1 MVAIMKSDR
10 LGIDYEFLH
19 QFCSYILATAKSV
32 RWTGVVNK
40 NGVIIA
46 QHKREGMNLLLTE
59 EENEEYAASA
69 IARQKTRGRYDSKIG
84 KMRYAFGRYEKLHRA
99 TIPINENH
107 YLLVTIDVEERN
119 FDALIIDRMIPLI
132 EKHRSRFVTMNDS
145 I

>member
-1 MVAIMKSDR
+1 
-10 LGIDYEFLH
+10 
-19 QFCSYILATAKSV
+19 
-32 RWTGVVNK
+32 VNK

-46 QHKREGMNLLLTE
+46 QQKREGIELLLTE

-119 FDALIIDRMIPLI
+119 FDALITERVMPLI
-132 EKHRSRFVTMNDS
+132 EKHRSRFVRIDDS

>member
-1 MVAIMKSDR
+1 MVALVKSNQ

-19 QFCSYILATAKSV
+19 QFCSYTLATAKSV
-32 RWTGVVNK
+32 RWAGVVNK
-40 NGVIIA
+40 NGVIMA
-46 QHKREGMNLLLTE
+46 QHTREGTKLLLTE
-59 EENEEYAASA
+59 EENEDYAASA

-119 FDALIIDRMIPLI
+119 FDALITERIIPLI
-132 EKHRSRFVTMNDS
+132 EKHQGRFVRMDDS

>member
-1 MVAIMKSDR
+1 VIVA
-10 LGIDYEFLH
+10 
-19 QFCSYILATAKSV
+19 QQT
-32 RWTGVVNK
+32 
-40 NGVIIA
+40 
-46 QHKREGMNLLLTE
+46 REGTKLLLTE

-107 YLLVTIDVEERN
+107 YLLVTIDVEEQN
-119 FDALIIDRMIPLI
+119 FDSLITGRMMPLI
-132 EKHRSRFVTMNDS
+132 EKHRSQFVRMDDS